1 MGNRALIVRHAAGLL
16 LLGALAACAAPP
28 GDSAPAPPA
37 PATLPGD
44 AGVLLVAHGGS
55 SEWNA
60 LVERAASDCRP
71 RARIAVGFLS
81 HDYGPSAQDAYDTLV
96 SAGARR
102 IVVVPLFVSSHSNH
116 GREVAA
122 MVGLADPAAAP
133 HPGDDPAS
141 DHGRVDVVPE
151 FAPVL
156 GLGPALDDSSYLA
169 DILADRARGM
179 SEAPSRE
186 SVVLVAHGPNED
198 DDAAL
203 WLADLG
209 RVAQR
214 VRERGGYRQVDTCL
228 LRDDAPAEVLEA
240 ARTHLRDVVQAGA
253 QHGRVIVVPVLLSQG
268 RVAWQIPEILDGL
281 TYVWDGRTILP
292 DTRIAEWILSSA
304 EVAWEQP
311 AVAGGP
317 AGS

>member
-1 MGNRALIVRHAAGLL
+1 
-16 LLGALAACAAPP
+16 
-28 GDSAPAPPA
+28 
-37 PATLPGD
+37 
-44 AGVLLVAHGGS
+44 VAHGGS
-55 SEWNA
+55 PEWNA

-122 MVGLADPAAAP
+122 MVGLADPAAPP

-151 FAPVL
+151 
-156 GLGPALDDSSYLA
+156 LGPALHDSPYLA

-179 SEAPSRE
+179 SETPSRE

-214 VRERGGYRQVDTCL
+214 VRELGGYRQVDTCL
-228 LRDDAPAEVLEA
+228 LRDDASAEVLEA
-240 ARTHLRDVVQAGA
+240 ARVHLREVVQTSA

-292 DTRIAEWILSSA
+292 DTRIAEWILRSA
-304 EVAWEQP
+304 RVAWER
-311 AVAGGP
+311 P
-317 AGS
+317 AGAGMPTGS